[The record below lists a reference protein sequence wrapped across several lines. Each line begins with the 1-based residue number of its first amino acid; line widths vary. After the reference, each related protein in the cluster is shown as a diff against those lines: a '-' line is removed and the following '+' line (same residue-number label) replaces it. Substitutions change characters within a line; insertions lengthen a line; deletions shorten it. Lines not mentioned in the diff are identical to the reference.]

1 MKRKKSYKQ
10 LLLIYFGAV
19 VGVFL
24 LVASFLELRNEQNY
38 KTVIMK
44 TRLEGYADRV
54 KAYGHDA
61 LSFSEEVRITELSLD
76 GKVLFDSQ
84 QPELSADHSG
94 RPEITDCTD
103 GQPGWAIRKSDTQG
117 REYCYLAKQYDDR
130 IIRVAVPYE
139 VDLKN
144 FFRPNT
150 AFIIAGVLLL
160 LFVLFFLGIAML
172 KGYRSL
178 EIALDEIEKEKETN
192 KRLKHEMT
200 HNIAHELRTPVSS
213 MRGYLEM
220 LTDCDDL
227 DVERRRLYTQRAYAQ
242 SLRLSD
248 LLRDISLVTKIE
260 EAPQLIK
267 KEEICLWDIF
277 DSVYE
282 EFSSKLI
289 AAGIKVENMIPHD
302 LTIVASGSLTYS
314 IFRNL
319 VENSLKYAGDG
330 VTVHIEVTR
339 GEGMLE
345 FRYYDTG
352 RGVPAEMFDRIF
364 ERFVH
369 YSASEKSIDSTTG
382 SGLGLSVVRNA
393 VRFHGGDI
401 YAKQHMPSGLEFVF
415 TMKL

>member
-10 LLLIYFGAV
+10 LLLIYSGAV

-54 KAYGHDA
+54 KAYGHDDV
-61 LSFSEEVRITELSLD
+61 SFSEEVRITELSSD
-76 GKVLFDSQ
+76 GRVIFDSQ
-84 QPELSADHSG
+84 QPELSEDHSG
-94 RPEITDCTD
+94 RPEIAGCAE
-103 GQPGWAIRKSDTQG
+103 GHPGWAIRKSDTQG
-117 REYCYLAKQYDDR
+117 RDYCYLAKKYDDR

-139 VDLKN
+139 VDLKS

-150 AFIIAGVLLL
+150 AYIIAGVLLL
-160 LFVLFFLGIAML
+160 MLVLLFLGIAML

-178 EIALDEIEKEKETN
+178 ELALDEVEKEKETN
-192 KRLKHEMT
+192 KRIKHEMT

-242 SLRLSD
+242 SLKLSD
-248 LLRDISLVTKIE
+248 LLRDISLITKIE

-267 KEEICLWDIF
+267 KEEVCLWDIF
-277 DSVYE
+277 DGVYE
-282 EFSSKLI
+282 ELSSKLI
-289 AAGIKVENMIPHD
+289 AADFKVENMIPHD
-302 LTIVASGSLTYS
+302 LTVVASGSLMYS
-314 IFRNL
+314 VFRNL
-319 VENSLKYAGDG
+319 VENSLKYAGRG
-330 VTVHIEVTR
+330 VTVHIDVTR
-339 GEGMLE
+339 GDGVLE
-345 FRYYDTG
+345 FRYFDTG
-352 RGVPAEMFDRIF
+352 RGVPAEMLDRIF

-369 YSASEKSIDSTTG
+369 YSASESPLDSATG

-393 VRFHGGDI
+393 VRFHGGEI
-401 YAKQHMPSGLEFVF
+401 YAEQHMPSGLEFIF
-415 TMKL
+415 TMKS